1 MVREEDVEVAHHVVP
16 CPDPKLT
23 ALLVVEQRTLSHS
36 PSLPDF
42 LRQLL
47 FPRQLRQLPYIA
59 ALCQVANLLELGS
72 AEVAWRTPV
81 TTVDIIL

>member
-16 CPDPKLT
+16 SPDPKLT
-23 ALLVVEQRTLSHS
+23 ALLLVEQRTLSHS
-36 PSLPDF
+36 PSLPDL
-42 LRQLL
+42 LRRLL

-59 ALCQVANLLELGS
+59 AFRQVANLLELGP
-72 AEVAWRTPV
+72 AEITWRAPV